1 MLKRK
6 TGVNKARPKNAQ
18 EWIEVAKKKAGI
30 ESDGKMSRAIGTTK
44 QAVSNYKKGRNAIG
58 AKEAIKLGWLID
70 EDPVQIII
78 ESSVAAYGK
87 QSEWANLLEE
97 YQKRKAVE
105 EPEEQQGEPQ
115 TAKKGVT
122 EPTI

>member
-6 TGVNKARPKNAQ
+6 TGVKQARPKNAQ

-78 ESSVAAYGK
+78 ESSLAVYGE
-87 QSEWANLLEE
+87 QSDWASLLEE
-97 YQKRKAVE
+97 YRKRTTVE
-105 EPEEQQGEPQ
+105 EPEEPEEEGQQ
-115 TAKKGVT
+115 AKKREP
-122 EPTI
+122 EPTT

>member
-1 MLKRK
+1 MKRK
-6 TGVNKARPKNAQ
+6 TGVKKARPKNAQ

-78 ESSVAAYGK
+78 ESSVAAYGE
-87 QSEWANLLEE
+87 QSDWANLLEE
-97 YQKRKAVE
+97 YRKRTTVQ
-105 EPEEQQGEPQ
+105 EPEEQEEEDQQ
-115 TAKKGVT
+115 AKKR
-122 EPTI
+122 EPEPKT

>member
-1 MLKRK
+1 MKRK
-6 TGVNKARPKNAQ
+6 TGVKQARPKNAQ

-78 ESSVAAYGK
+78 ESSLAAYGE
-87 QSEWANLLEE
+87 QSDWSNLLEE
-97 YQKRKAVE
+97 YRKRKAVE
-105 EPEEQQGEPQ
+105 EPEEQEEEDQQ
-115 TAKKGVT
+115 AKKHEP
-122 EPTI
+122 EPTT